1 MAWRCQASILGRFES
16 TSQAGCALQFYPATA
31 SVLAWCGG
39 HDPEHDTTVGGVANQ
54 LASVV
59 VQ

>member
-1 MAWRCQASILGRFES
+1 
-16 TSQAGCALQFYPATA
+16 
-31 SVLAWCGG
+31 VLAWCGG